1 MKNTQKI
8 FLHFPVQIKNM
19 ILSCILLKQRK
30 IRFGEFYKKYYN
42 NYKFPFKKNQDEL
55 YNYQLKEVKKL
66 IIEAL
71 QLAKGNFKLTYIGD
85 GILKEELIH
94 QSKELPNTRFT
105 GKINNI
111 NEELLNQ
118 DVFVLTSNSE
128 GFPNALL
135 EATTA
140 GKPVI
145 STKLFISSARNSL
158 QKQTKQF
165 KKRRILSWSVFGI
178 LKKTNDSI
186 ALKNAINYMYNNPKV
201 LEIKANSA
209 DQGQKSSIS
218 KQRSKN

>member
-145 STKLFISSARNSL
+145 STNCLLVPLEILYKNKQNSL
-158 QKQTKQF
+158 RNGEF
-165 KKRRILSWSVFGI
+165 
-178 LKKTNDSI
+178 
-186 ALKNAINYMYNNPKV
+186 YP
-201 LEIKANSA
+201 
-209 DQGQKSSIS
+209 GQYLAY
-218 KQRSKN
+218 